1 MTMTTPGVAPG
12 DAAHSQP
19 GAFDGAVNFKRLKG
33 VAGTG
38 RVIPAGWAKQR
49 RDHIPIGMDR
59 RFQQVDERLF
69 HRLDQSMR
77 MRASAVSRS
86 STSFGHGRVRVV
98 CLPMRT

>member
-1 MTMTTPGVAPG
+1 MAMATPGVAPG
-12 DAAHSQP
+12 DAAHCQP
-19 GAFDGAVNFKRLKG
+19 CAFEGAVNFERFEG
-33 VAGTG
+33 VAGTSG
-38 RVIPAGWAKQR
+38 VIPAGRAKQR